1 MEFTINREQLLKLIQ
16 PVAAVSDKKKNLA
29 VLANILIVVENSRLS
44 FIGSDLEIE
53 LIIMQPLKGDFT
65 PGEVTT
71 PANKLLDICRNLPE
85 NSPISFKLVDER
97 LTVKSG
103 SSRFTLSTLPAA
115 DFPTIQGGSPK
126 ITIELPQNELKQ
138 LIYGSQFAMA
148 QQDVRYY
155 LNGMLFEVDAESLR
169 MIATDG
175 HRLAVTH
182 SKDRAITNPQE
193 GFHII
198 VPRKAISEL
207 YRLLQ
212 DGDQTLSL
220 ELGENHLKITG
231 DGFVF
236 ITKLID
242 GRFPDYKRVLP
253 QGGQYVIELDR
264 DRLKQ
269 GLSRAAILS
278 SEKHRGVRLH
288 LEPGWM
294 RIVANNPE
302 QEEAEE
308 VLELDYQGENFE
320 IGFNA
325 SYLLDVLNTVPSG
338 MVRMTLQDANCSA
351 LIESQEETAPL
362 KSVYVVMPLRL

>member
-1 MEFTINREQLLKLIQ
+1 MEFTITREHLLKQIQ
-16 PVAAVSDKKKNLA
+16 PVAGVSDKKKTLA

-44 FIGSDLEIE
+44 LIGSDLEIE
-53 LIIMQPLKGDFT
+53 LIMMSQLEGDFIA
-65 PGEVTT
+65 GEVTT
-71 PANKLLDICRNLPE
+71 PADKLLDICRNLPE
-85 NSPISFKLVDER
+85 TSLISFKLDDDK
-97 LTVKSG
+97 LTVRSG
-103 SSRFTLSTLPAA
+103 GSRFSLSTLPAA
-115 DFPTIQGGSPK
+115 DFPTIQGSSPK
-126 ITIELPQNELKQ
+126 ITINLPQNQFKQ

-155 LNGMLFEVDAESLR
+155 LNGMLFEADRESLR

-182 SKDRAITNPQE
+182 SKQHAAGDAH
-193 GFHII
+193 GDFHII
-198 VPRKAISEL
+198 LPRKAISEL

-212 DGDQTLSL
+212 DEDMALQIGLDD
-220 ELGENHLKITG
+220 NHIRITG
-231 DGFVF
+231 AGFVF
-236 ITKLID
+236 IAKLID

-253 QGGQYVIELDR
+253 QGGERIIEVDR
-264 DRLKQ
+264 DLLKQ

-278 SEKHRGVRLH
+278 SEKHRGVRLQ

-294 RIVANNPE
+294 RIIANNPE

-308 VLELDYQGENFE
+308 VLELDYKGDNFE

-325 SYLLDVLNTVPSG
+325 SYLLDVLNTVPPG
-338 MVRMTLQDANCSA
+338 GVKLTLQDANCSA
-351 LIESQEETAPL
+351 LIESQVETASL